1 MVAVSEENIFLK
13 RTYKETVKELTGIT
27 PPTPA
32 RVHHPPIPCRRI
44 SDMWGWNEAMMDPQ
58 EMQANGGEDG
68 GLPLPDADNIA
79 DNGEGREDGGLHF
92 HSFDSP

>member
-1 MVAVSEENIFLK
+1 
-13 RTYKETVKELTGIT
+13 
-27 PPTPA
+27 
-32 RVHHPPIPCRRI
+32 
-44 SDMWGWNEAMMDPQ
+44 MWGWNEEMMDPQ